1 MGERRVSNGTLL
13 VAGLVVFA
21 VLIAVGRTVLI
32 RFGNTFQPTTT
43 APTTR

>member
-1 MGERRVSNGTLL
+1 MAELRVSNGTLL
-13 VAGLVVFA
+13 VGALVVFA

-32 RFGNTFQPTTT
+32 RFGNTFQAPAT